1 MGSNPRGCEKSD
13 VTERLTYKTDE
24 EHCVLLAS
32 GS

>member
-1 MGSNPRGCEKSD
+1 MGSNPRGFEESD

-24 EHCVLLAS
+24 ERCVLFAW